1 MSKIDVLDILRTRQ
15 LSPIEFDFDNLMI
28 PSIDNYLTPQDVNAL
43 RLIATSLRLAA
54 KIDRKYKMIDDI
66 MKPRGFKRFS
76 AGTNRVIYSYL
87 EDPTFVVKIAVDK
100 VGMQDNP
107 MEYMNQQYLRP
118 YCAKTF
124 YVTPCGTVAFSER
137 VVPVKSV
144 EEFRSI
150 APDVFEIIVY
160 RILGDYVIEDIGTKF
175 FMNWGVRRGVGPV
188 LLDYPYLYKLD
199 GGKLVCN
206 NTDEFGNVCGG
217 EIDYDYGFNFLY
229 CHKCGKRYL
238 ASDLRDDSPCNR
250 IVIKGGN
257 RMRIQILK
265 NDKVVLDTIP
275 QKETIDKKDFKKN
288 APSNTFKVALIEGEK
303 ETVYNVADGKI
314 KPEKTS
320 NIIDEEVKDNEA
332 FESLVVDKA
341 DGKKE
346 EEMKKTPK
354 PIDLKLTVDDEKSEA
369 VKEIESIVKDAI
381 NDSSDDKQPELP
393 PSTYVKVDDDGQ
405 VQLAM
410 TSDNEDVSNRFNKET
425 KKDEEKKEEVKPE
438 NKPTSGL
445 KKTSSTSNRDAKG
458 RFTSSRKAI
467 SPSDTDNFVI
477 RSKFIPSEE

>member
-66 MKPRGFKRFS
+66 MRPRGFKRFS

-288 APSNTFKVALIEGEK
+288 APSNAFKVALIEGEK
-303 ETVYNVADGKI
+303 ETVYNVTDGKI

-320 NIIDEEVKDNEA
+320 SIIDDEVKDDKA

-341 DGKKE
+341 DEKKE
-346 EEMKKTPK
+346 EKKTP
-354 PIDLKLTVDDEKSEA
+354 PEPVDVNTAAA
-369 VKEIESIVKDAI
+369 VLNVLKDAI

-425 KKDEEKKEEVKPE
+425 KNDEEKKEETKPE
-438 NKPTSGL
+438 NKSTSGL
-445 KKTSSTSNRDAKG
+445 KKTSSTSSRDAKG

-467 SPSDTDNFVI
+467 SPDTDNFVI